1 MLVRFA
7 WVVPPLKI
15 LGDGEFQSR
24 TRGAHRRLCLTH
36 SVSQARIGA
45 EQCLGRLLGHPI
57 GSGRPADLY
66 VKWSYEVRCASTY
79 NLVMRISL
87 LAGLLVALSSCSS
100 SAMRAFPS
108 AKADS
113 FISKTE
119 SDLIAEYGVP
129 KETYT
134 TTDGTRFLRFQRQS
148 ISWDGW
154 DVVNF
159 EVDPDGIV
167 KSWSR
172 SPWSGDQ

>member
-1 MLVRFA
+1 ML
-7 WVVPPLKI
+7 
-15 LGDGEFQSR
+15 
-24 TRGAHRRLCLTH
+24 
-36 SVSQARIGA
+36 
-45 EQCLGRLLGHPI
+45 
-57 GSGRPADLY
+57 PADRY
-66 VKWSYEVRCASTY
+66 AKWSYEVRCASTY
-79 NLVMRISL
+79 NLFMRIPL
-87 LAGLLVALSSCSS
+87 LTGLLVALSSCSS

-119 SDLIAEYGVP
+119 SDLLAEYGVP

-172 SPWSGDQ
+172 SPWAGDQ